1 METAIVCAH
10 TKAAST
16 CYRLDPPG
24 SNFLGS
30 LFCTALTG
38 YVIMLSAIYRVFL
51 FLSCLLSFVDTHRRL
66 DSPCVMRVYVFNS
79 LSIVKVGYRLTHAQ
93 GDPALIRG
101 GGARNRGTFGDRQPL
116 GHVWYSSHGGPCR
129 EPFNFNNVSS
139 SYQIPSWINGIHS
152 WV

>member
-101 GGARNRGTFGDRQPL
+101 GGARNRGTWNNGFKKYEDRSPKNSR
-116 GHVWYSSHGGPCR
+116 YSPRQKQKSTLENQGK
-129 EPFNFNNVSS
+129 S
-139 SYQIPSWINGIHS
+139 
-152 WV
+152 